1 MSALAL
7 HNTGVAI
14 NGRWLIRGAT
24 VALRAGEV
32 TAFLGPNGSG
42 KTTLLRVLAGLLAP
56 SEGHV
61 TLHGHDLRSFARRAL
76 AQRIAFVPQDTH
88 VSVAFTVR
96 EVVEMGRH
104 PHLRR
109 FERLRQHDQ
118 AIVDD
123 ALRRADVW
131 HLATRPVLE
140 LSSGERQRVII
151 ARSLATQA
159 DVLLLDEPTASL
171 DIAHALDVL
180 DLCQQLA
187 REGKTIGLAIHD
199 INAAARY
206 ATHLVLLSAGRLVIQ
221 GKPEAVLH
229 AAQLN
234 RVFDVCTD
242 RTYAADGTP
251 VFVFYR
257 DRHKDG
263 QHG

>member
-61 TLHGHDLRSFARRAL
+61 TLHGHDLRSFVRRAL

-118 AIVDD
+118 AIIDD
-123 ALRRADVW
+123 ALHRADVW

-159 DVLLLDEPTASL
+159 DVLLLDEPTANL

-221 GKPEAVLH
+221 GSQK
-229 AAQLN
+229 
-234 RVFDVCTD
+234 RSCTPHNS
-242 RTYAADGTP
+242 TGSLTCALTALIPADGTP